1 VEQPES
7 GGPWLI
13 AGLGNPGPEYEF
25 TYHNLGFLV
34 VGRVAERNGIRLT
47 RRECSAQVGE
57 GAISG
62 RPVVI
67 ARPQSFMNLS
77 GGPVRRLMEIR
88 SIEPGRLVLV
98 FDELALDW
106 GSLRIRPK
114 GSSGGHNGVE
124 DVIRSIG
131 TSEFARVRLGIHP
144 GHPVSDGAAF
154 VLAPM
159 KRAQRK
165 ELDEILDRAAQ
176 AVESI
181 IAEGVEMS
189 MTKFN
194 RRAQG
199 VKPEEE

>member
-1 VEQPES
+1 MEPSDSV
-7 GGPWLI
+7 GPWLI
-13 AGLGNPGPEYEF
+13 VGLGNPGPEYKW

-34 VGRVAERNGIRLT
+34 AERVAERNRIRQA
-47 RRECSAQVGE
+47 RRVVGALVAE

-62 RPVVI
+62 QPVLI
-67 ARPQSFMNLS
+67 AKPQTFMNLS
-77 GGPVRRLMEIR
+77 GNSVRLLVEKYAVA
-88 SIEPGRLVLV
+88 PGRLVLI
-98 FDELALDW
+98 FDELALEW

-114 GSSGGHNGVE
+114 GSAGGHHGVQ
-124 DVIRSIG
+124 DVIRGLG
-131 TSEFARVRLGIHP
+131 TNEFARVRLGIHP

-154 VLAPM
+154 VLAPI

-165 ELDEILDRAAQ
+165 ELDRLLDQAAQ

-181 IAEGVEMS
+181 ITEGVEKS

-199 VKPEEE
+199 SIPEEA

>member
-1 VEQPES
+1 VEPS
-7 GGPWLI
+7 DSVGPWLI
-13 AGLGNPGPEYEF
+13 VGLGNPGPEYKW

-34 VGRVAERNGIRLT
+34 AERVAERNGIRLA
-47 RRECSAQVGE
+47 RRVWGALVAE

-62 RPVVI
+62 QPVLI
-67 ARPQSFMNLS
+67 AKPQTFMNLS
-77 GGPVRRLMEIR
+77 GNSVRLLVEKYAVA
-88 SIEPGRLVLV
+88 SGRLVLI
-98 FDELALDW
+98 FDELALEW

-114 GSSGGHNGVE
+114 GSAGGHHGVQ
-124 DVIRSIG
+124 DVIRGLG
-131 TSEFARVRLGIHP
+131 TNEFARVRLGIHP

-154 VLAPM
+154 VLAPI

-165 ELDEILDRAAQ
+165 ELDQLLDQAAQ

-181 IAEGVEMS
+181 IAEGVEKS

-199 VKPEEE
+199 SIPEEA